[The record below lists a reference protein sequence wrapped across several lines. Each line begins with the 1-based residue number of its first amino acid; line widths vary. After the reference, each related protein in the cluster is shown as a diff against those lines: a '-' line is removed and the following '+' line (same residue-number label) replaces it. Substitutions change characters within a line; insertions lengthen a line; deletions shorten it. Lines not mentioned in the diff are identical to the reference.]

1 MESVFAL
8 VDCNNFYV
16 SCERV
21 FNPKLCGRP
30 VVVLSNNDGCV
41 ISRSEE
47 AKAVGVKMGA
57 PLFQIQKLIDTHRV
71 EVYSSNYALYGDM
84 CTRVMDTL
92 RETSPEVEV
101 YSIDE
106 AFIGLSGVTTEQL
119 YAVGRETSE
128 RVRKWTGIPVSIGIA
143 TTKTLAKVAAHIA
156 KKSSR
161 AEGVVNLV
169 ELPYLD
175 AALARVPVE
184 NVWGVGRNYARRLK
198 ERGICTARE
207 LRSAHD
213 GWVRKEM
220 GVAGL
225 RILYELRGTSCLPL
239 EWCPPP
245 KKGIT
250 VSRSFGRPVES
261 LEEIREAVAAY
272 VSRAGEKLR
281 RQQLAATTL
290 IVFLATSRFIP
301 ESHHAASVVV
311 NLPVPT
317 DITPEL
323 IRYAHEGVGHVF
335 RAGHKFKKAGM
346 MLIGLVPV
354 SPIQAGL
361 FDEMNRARARRLMQT
376 VDAVN
381 ARMGHDTLRYAGAGL
396 EQNWRARAERRSPGY
411 TTCWNELLTLSPL

>member
-1 MESVFAL
+1 M
-8 VDCNNFYV
+8 
-16 SCERV
+16 
-21 FNPKLCGRP
+21 
-30 VVVLSNNDGCV
+30 
-41 ISRSEE
+41 
-47 AKAVGVKMGA
+47 
-57 PLFQIQKLIDTHRV
+57 
-71 EVYSSNYALYGDM
+71 
-84 CTRVMDTL
+84 
-92 RETSPEVEV
+92 
-101 YSIDE
+101 
-106 AFIGLSGVTTEQL
+106 
-119 YAVGRETSE
+119 
-128 RVRKWTGIPVSIGIA
+128 
-143 TTKTLAKVAAHIA
+143 
-156 KKSSR
+156 
-161 AEGVVNLV
+161 
-169 ELPYLD
+169 
-175 AALARVPVE
+175 
-184 NVWGVGRNYARRLK
+184 
-198 ERGICTARE
+198 
-207 LRSAHD
+207 
-213 GWVRKEM
+213 
-220 GVAGL
+220 
-225 RILYELRGTSCLPL
+225 
-239 EWCPPP
+239 
-245 KKGIT
+245 
-250 VSRSFGRPVES
+250 SRSFGRPVES

-335 RAGHKFKKAGM
+335 RAGHKFKKAGV

>member
-1 MESVFAL
+1 MERLEPDEGKLSRPVLRGVRGGNTACL
-8 VDCNNFYV
+8 LDYV

-30 VVVLSNNDGCV
+30 VVVLSNNDDC
-41 ISRSEE
+41 IIARSDE

-57 PLFQIQKLIDTHRV
+57 PLFQIQKLIDAHRV
-71 EVYSSNYALYGDM
+71 EVYSSNYALYGNM

-92 RETSPEVEV
+92 REISPEVEV

-106 AFIGLSGVTTEQL
+106 AFVGLSGVTTERL
-119 YAVGRETSE
+119 HAIGRETSE

-143 TTKTLAKVAAHIA
+143 PTKTLAKVAAYIA

-161 AEGVVNLV
+161 AEGVVNFV
-169 ELPYLD
+169 DSPYLD

-198 ERGICTARE
+198 ERGIGTARD

-239 EWCPPP
+239 ESCPPP

-272 VSRAGEKLR
+272 VSRAGRNCAGSNSPR
-281 RQQLAATTL
+281 R
-290 IVFLATSRFIP
+290 R
-301 ESHHAASVVV
+301 
-311 NLPVPT
+311 
-317 DITPEL
+317 
-323 IRYAHEGVGHVF
+323 
-335 RAGHKFKKAGM
+335 
-346 MLIGLVPV
+346 
-354 SPIQAGL
+354 
-361 FDEMNRARARRLMQT
+361 
-376 VDAVN
+376 
-381 ARMGHDTLRYAGAGL
+381 
-396 EQNWRARAERRSPGY
+396 
-411 TTCWNELLTLSPL
+411 